1 MAQVQA
7 GPRLS
12 LAVLAA
18 AALLLLPG
26 LGWLDAD
33 APDEPRALQIAEELR
48 SMEHGPAGL
57 VVLHLNGEVYDQ
69 KPPLYYWLAAATGV
83 PTGRVSEFGARLP
96 SALAGLVAIGLTLV
110 LGTRMLGSG
119 TGVLA
124 AAILATVFNY
134 AYLARRVQFDVLLT
148 AFELAALASFWWLD
162 RGLGPRRRQLLLL
175 HLALGLAVLTKGPVG
190 FLLPAFTIGAYL
202 LWERRP
208 GDLRRA
214 FPVWGLALSLLPALV
229 WLLAA
234 DALAPTGFLAGA
246 VGENLFGRFFAG
258 TSHARPFYYYL
269 WNFPVAFLPWTLAW
283 PAIWIVGRREIF
295 GSDGDESA
303 QRAWRFLLAG
313 IAASL
318 VFFSLSSGK
327 RGLYLVPIFPATAL
341 LLADALLVWLAGRAR
356 VPRVFAAGAW
366 GVIALLLGS
375 GAIAGAAGMGHPIG
389 VPAEW
394 VAQLRAPLLV
404 AFGCGLMG
412 IAFAAIAAGVLG
424 VRNRVPVTVFPGFA
438 AGTVAAVEL
447 AVFLLLLP
455 ALEPV
460 TSLRPTAQ
468 AAAAVTPEAGRIGL
482 LGSRS
487 MVGGIAYYGGRR
499 VAELRTP
506 EEVER
511 FFEAG
516 GRAVVLK
523 AKKLERLGA
532 SVEVV
537 HRVRSG
543 DRALVVVTQRSD
555 AAARLGEAPG
565 APPMATSHVPEPIPG
580 LE

>member
-1 MAQVQA
+1 MSQVQA

-18 AALLLLPG
+18 TACLLLPG

-48 SMEHGPAGL
+48 SFEHGPKGL
-57 VVLHLNGEVYDQ
+57 VLLHLNGEAYGQ

-83 PTGRVSEFGARLP
+83 PTGRVTEFGARLP
-96 SALAGLVAIGLTLV
+96 SALAGLAAVALTLL

-124 AAILATVFNY
+124 AAILATVFSF
-134 AYLARRVQFDVLLT
+134 AHLARRVQLDVLLT
-148 AFELAALASFWWLD
+148 AFELAALTSFWWLD
-162 RGLGPRRRQLLLL
+162 RGLGPKRRQQLLL
-175 HLALGLAVLTKGPVG
+175 HLALGAAVLTKGPVG
-190 FLLPAFTIGAYL
+190 FLLPAFTIAAYL

-208 GDLRRA
+208 RDLLHA
-214 FPVWGLALSLLPALV
+214 FPLWGLALSLLPALV

-234 DALAPTGFLAGA
+234 AAVAPPGFLGTA

-258 TSHARPFYYYL
+258 TSHARPFHYYL
-269 WNFPVAFLPWTLAW
+269 WNFPVQFLPWTLAW
-283 PAIWIVGRREIF
+283 PAIWIAGRRRVF
-295 GSDGDESA
+295 QSDGDESA
-303 QRAWRFLLAG
+303 RRAWRFLLAG
-313 IAASL
+313 VAVSF

-341 LLADALLVWLAGRAR
+341 LLADALLIWLAGRAH
-356 VPRVFAAGAW
+356 VPRTFAAGVW
-366 GVIALLLGS
+366 GIVALLFVG
-375 GAIAGAAGMGHPIG
+375 GAVTISTGMGHPIG
-389 VPAEW
+389 VPAEQ
-394 VAQLRAPLLV
+394 VAELRGPLLV
-404 AFGCGLMG
+404 AFGCGLIG

-424 VRNRVPVTVFPGFA
+424 VRNRVPVTTFPGLA

-447 AVFLLLLP
+447 AIFLLLMP

-468 AAAAVTPEAGRIGL
+468 AAAELTPDGGRIGL

-506 EEVER
+506 EDVGH
-511 FFEAG
+511 FFDAG
-516 GRAVVLK
+516 GRALVLK
-523 AKKLERLGA
+523 AKKLGRLGD

-537 HRVRSG
+537 HRVRAG
-543 DRALVVVTQRSD
+543 DRALVVVTQRSED
-555 AAARLGEAPG
+555 PARR
-565 APPMATSHVPEPIPG
+565 VEP
-580 LE
+580 